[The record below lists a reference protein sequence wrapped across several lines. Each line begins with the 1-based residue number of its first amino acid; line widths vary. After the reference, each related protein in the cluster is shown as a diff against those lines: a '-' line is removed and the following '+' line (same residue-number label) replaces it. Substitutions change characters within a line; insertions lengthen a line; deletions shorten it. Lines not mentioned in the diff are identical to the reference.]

1 MIHNTIIRYK
11 MAMNQFL
18 ASLTD
23 LHLDYKDLL
32 TKELYISVFI
42 THIRFSFKRQNVI
55 IQYTYLRS

>member
-11 MAMNQFL
+11 MAMSQFL

-32 TKELYISVFI
+32 TKELYILVLI
-42 THIRFSFKRQNVI
+42 TLVLYSFKRHNVI
-55 IQYTYLRS
+55 IQYT

>member
-11 MAMNQFL
+11 MAMSQFL

-32 TKELYISVFI
+32 TKELYILVFI
-42 THIRFSFKRQNVI
+42 TLILYSSNRHNVI
-55 IQYTYLRS
+55 IQYT